1 MYFLVAVMAD
11 RQCFALFRYHHL
23 LPGFFSFQIFH
34 LVHMMD
40 FQFYVCSAA

>member
-11 RQCFALFRYHHL
+11 RQCFAPLCYHHL
-23 LPGFFSFQIFH
+23 FPRFLSLQVFH

-40 FQFYVCSAA
+40 FQFYVCFAA